1 MPIDQNFIGAIA
13 ADLGVN
19 ASLVEKDWYAMR
31 IVAVVGAVT
40 TPQMHLV
47 FSGGTSLSKGYGL
60 IQRFSEDLDFK
71 VDMPTG
77 GLNRPAYRAYRKE
90 IIQAIRTG
98 GADWS
103 LAEEDI
109 EIADGSRF
117 FQCKIAYRH
126 QFEQTPALRPH
137 VKLEVTF
144 ESPALSVEIKSL
156 QSFVAKAQRTGP
168 EVSEMPCIS
177 PIETAANKLSAL
189 AWRIANRDRDS
200 LQDDP
205 ALIRHLH
212 DLAVLESIIVK
223 AKDFAPLA
231 LSCINQDASCDKT
244 PESIGMK
251 PLERLYRM
259 LDILERDLLYAEEY
273 ERFVLGMSYA
283 AESSRPN
290 FQQALQAA
298 RRLIDATVIADRH

>member
-1 MPIDQNFIGAIA
+1 VSIDQNFIGSIA

-31 IVAVVGAVT
+31 IVAVVAAIT

-47 FSGGTSLSKGYGL
+47 FAGGTSLSKGYGL

-71 VDMPTG
+71 VAMPSK
-77 GLNRPAYRAYRKE
+77 GLNRPAYRDYRKQ
-90 IIQAIRTG
+90 IIQAILTG
-98 GADWS
+98 GEDWS

-109 EIADGSRF
+109 EIANGSRF
-117 FQCKIAYRH
+117 FQCKIAYQH
-126 QFEQTPALRPH
+126 QFEQTPAIRPH

-144 ESPALSVEIKSL
+144 ESPALPIEIKSL
-156 QSFVAKAQRTGP
+156 QSFVAQAQGTGI
-168 EVSEMPCIS
+168 EVPEMPCIS

-212 DLAVLESIIVK
+212 DLAALESIIVRSR
-223 AKDFAPLA
+223 DFAPLA
-231 LSCINQDASCDKT
+231 LICINQDASRDKT
-244 PESIGMK
+244 PESVGME

-259 LDILERDLLYAEEY
+259 LDILEGDSLYAEEY

-283 AESSRPN
+283 AEASRPD
-290 FQQALQAA
+290 FHQALQAV
-298 RRLIDATVIADRH
+298 RRLIDSTAIADLH